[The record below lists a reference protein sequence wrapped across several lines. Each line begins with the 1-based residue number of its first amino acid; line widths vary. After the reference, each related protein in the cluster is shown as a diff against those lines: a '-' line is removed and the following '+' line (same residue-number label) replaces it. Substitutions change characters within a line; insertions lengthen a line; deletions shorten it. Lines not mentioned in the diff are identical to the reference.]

1 MSLRVPKLVC
11 LIGLRL
17 IWLLQIVGVNSG
29 TEIKPG
35 KVDTLLYNPQ
45 EMVVTQHSQ
54 HPGENK
60 NQSILMDVVQ
70 EHPTSIRELRQTM
83 LSERTYL
90 IFLNLTY
97 VKSNIHF

>member
-11 LIGLRL
+11 LNGLRL
-17 IWLLQIVGVNSG
+17 IELLQIVGVNSG

-35 KVDTLLYNPQ
+35 KVDTLQYNPK

-60 NQSILMDVVQ
+60 NPSILMDVVQ
-70 EHPTSIRELRQTM
+70 EHPTSIRELRQIM
-83 LSERTYL
+83 LSE
-90 IFLNLTY
+90 LTY
-97 VKSNIHF
+97 FF